1 MISECCGYPVKGEV
15 MFMGEGMD
23 AVGIC
28 SCCGEWMGCY
38 DEDVAEAEDER
49 ES

>member
-1 MISECCGYPVKGEV
+1 MISECCGAPVVGEI
-15 MFMGEGMD
+15 MGEGKD
-23 AVGIC
+23 AIGIC
-28 SCCGEWMGCY
+28 SSCGDWMGCY